1 MSIKKSSNRLLS
13 RQNGSTGNPHV
24 YHFLMAIAIGAMLL
38 TGLTGCQTQG
48 SVTDTSFTAW
58 EQVIEQGRDQHVT
71 ILMWGGNDSINQYMD
86 SFVARHL
93 KEQYGI
99 TLKRVP
105 MNAPE
110 FISKLLNE
118 RKAGIE
124 TGSADLLWINAE
136 NFRTARQGSLL
147 WGPITPLLPNL
158 NTYYDAEAADL
169 NFDTGIPIEGYEAI
183 WGRAQLVLTYDAA
196 RTADVPTSFADLL
209 EWARKN
215 PGRLTYPKLPDDF
228 VGTAFVRTAYY
239 ELTGQTGAFPQNL
252 TRDEFLSLSQ
262 PVIDYFKELAP
273 HLWREGTAYPA
284 TQAQL
289 DDLFKNGEVDMTMGF
304 EVGKTA
310 GLVETGVYSDTV
322 RTMVFETGTI
332 GNAHYLAV
340 PYNAP
345 QKAAALLAIDFLQ
358 SPLAQIEKM
367 KPDVWGDMPALDIG
381 RLSGPLQREL
391 AELAS
396 GPVSLSL
403 QELTDRRL
411 PEMQSQYI
419 DWIKEIW
426 TEKIGG
432 Q

>member
-1 MSIKKSSNRLLS
+1 MIIKKSSNRLLF
-13 RQNGSTGNPHV
+13 RQNDSIRHPHLIYCLV
-24 YHFLMAIAIGAMLL
+24 VIAIGAMLL
-38 TGLTGCQTQG
+38 TGLSGCQTQR
-48 SVTDTSFTAW
+48 SVTDSTFSAW
-58 EQVIEQGRDQHVT
+58 EQVIENGRDQEVT

-86 SFVARHL
+86 NFVASHL

-99 TLKRVP
+99 ILKRVP

-110 FISKLLNE
+110 FIIKLLNE
-118 RKAGIE
+118 KKASVE

-136 NFRTARQGSLL
+136 NFRTARQGNLL
-147 WGPITPLLPNL
+147 WGPITTFMPNL
-158 NTYYDAEAADL
+158 STYYDAEAADL

-196 RTADVPTSFADLL
+196 RTADVPTSFAEML
-209 EWARKN
+209 EWARQN

-239 ELTGQTGAFPQNL
+239 ELTGQTDAFQKTM

-273 HLWREGTAYPA
+273 FLWREGTAYPA

-310 GLVETGVYSDTV
+310 GLVETGVYPDTV
-322 RTMVFETGTI
+322 RTMVFDTGTI

-367 KPDVWGDMPALDIG
+367 KPDVWGDMPALDVR
-381 RLSGPLQREL
+381 RLSEPMQLEL
-391 AELAS
+391 AELEA
-396 GPVSLSL
+396 GQVSLSL
-403 QELTDRRL
+403 QELTDHRL